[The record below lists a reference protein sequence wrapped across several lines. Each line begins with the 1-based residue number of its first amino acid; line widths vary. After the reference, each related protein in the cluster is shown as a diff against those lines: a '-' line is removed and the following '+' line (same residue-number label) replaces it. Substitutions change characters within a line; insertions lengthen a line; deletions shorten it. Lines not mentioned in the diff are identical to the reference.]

1 MYTFVYI
8 YIHIIYIYIYH
19 GDYHQIIQ
27 TIRSLKCMKTY
38 GDFPRDPWGSPME
51 ILPVQKMLVLQGISW
66 DKVTG
71 ITVQGY
77 LSHNGWEDMRE
88 TVRDVRGSPLGPWGA
103 FIEGNRP
110 YFSEWMIQIYPVSEN
125 WSWLW
130 WDPKM
135 APQSHVFGD
144 SQVFR
149 ECISSYRQNDVAV
162 LVPCFRLRR
171 TLLKLIWW
179 KLVKYDIL
187 PANLMPKLE
196 YIPKLDKLDDFGLP
210 HLVKFQFNVNYYD
223 G

>member
-8 YIHIIYIYIYH
+8 YTYYIYIYH

-110 YFSEWMIQIYPVSEN
+110 YFSE
-125 WSWLW
+125 
-130 WDPKM
+130 
-135 APQSHVFGD
+135 
-144 SQVFR
+144 
-149 ECISSYRQNDVAV
+149 
-162 LVPCFRLRR
+162 
-171 TLLKLIWW
+171 
-179 KLVKYDIL
+179 
-187 PANLMPKLE
+187 
-196 YIPKLDKLDDFGLP
+196 
-210 HLVKFQFNVNYYD
+210 
-223 G
+223 